1 MAGMVLEL
9 RAASLAR
16 AAADRDA
23 TREKIAALD
32 CLPTADAMADM
43 TEAQRFPVYEA
54 WAAGR
59 RALLNQQLAR
69 QQAVWC
75 DELVAARQAFGRDQI
90 LIKLQKNNGLR
101 R

>member
-1 MAGMVLEL
+1 MVLEL
-9 RAASLAR
+9 RSASLAR
-16 AAADRDA
+16 AAAERDA
-23 TREKIAALD
+23 TKVKIAALD
-32 CLPTADAMADM
+32 RLPTAEAMSDM

-69 QQAVWC
+69 QQAIWC
-75 DELVAARQAFGRDQI
+75 EELSAARQAFGRDQV
-90 LIKLQKNNGLR
+90 LKKLQQHKGVR